1 MDNNLP
7 NEYSA
12 TLRRGATF
20 GPVTFTFSG
29 IDLTAYTLTAGI
41 GAADLAPM
49 LVKNSATQVTLTLPA
64 ALTAQLAYSVA
75 LGGNRQ
81 GRNAWWMDATASDGT
96 VIPLLGGVFEVLTR
110 GNHD

>member
-29 IDLTAYTLTAGI
+29 IDLTGYTISAGI
-41 GAADLAPM
+41 GAADLAPTV
-49 LVKNSATQVTLTLPA
+49 VKNNATQVTLTLPA
-64 ALTAQLAYSVA
+64 ALTTQLAYSV
-75 LGGNRQ
+75 GPGFRQ
-81 GRNAWWMDATASDGT
+81 GRNAWWMDAIASDGT
-96 VIPLLGGVFEVLTR
+96 PVPLLGGVFEVLTR

>member
-20 GPVTFTFSG
+20 GPVVFTFSG
-29 IDLTAYTLTAGI
+29 IDLSGYALTAGV
-41 GAADLAPM
+41 GPADRAPTVTK
-49 LVKNSATQVTLTLPA
+49 LNSTQVSITLPA
-64 ALTAQLAYSVA
+64 ALTSQLDYSV
-75 LGGNRQ
+75 GPGFRQ
-81 GRNAWWMDATASDGT
+81 GRNAWWMDATATDGT
-96 VIPLLGGVFEVLTR
+96 VVPLLGGVCEVLTR

>member
-41 GAADLAPM
+41 GAADLAPT
-49 LVKNSATQVTLTLPA
+49 LVKNNATQVTLTLPA
-64 ALTAQLAYSVA
+64 ALTAQLAYSV
-75 LGGNRQ
+75 GPGFRQ
-81 GRNAWWMDATASDGT
+81 GRNAWWMDATAADGT
-96 VIPLLGGVFEVLTR
+96 IVPLLGGVFEVLTR